1 MAILR
6 YKGAP
11 NEEPDEE
18 ETWDRQGLTLNPWN
32 EEMSDLN
39 IPYFVMNSTGT
50 NLSNHAF
57 AWAICGTLSSQP
69 LGVACTQKERTRIFT
84 VIRIAIRFSGN
95 R

>member
-18 ETWDRQGLTLNPWN
+18 ETWDRQGLTLNPRN
-32 EEMSDLN
+32 EKMSDLN

-57 AWAICGTLSSQP
+57 AWAICGP
-69 LGVACTQKERTRIFT
+69 
-84 VIRIAIRFSGN
+84 
-95 R
+95 